1 MAKQQSPSAKLL
13 NYQEAVLLGF
23 LIAIQREKEVEKSV
37 DIEGY
42 FLFSICYA
50 SGNLQI
56 AKKRVHKTIYALRD
70 HNLVDIKFLNDSPQ
84 MYCKVRPERLE
95 ELAIC

>member
-1 MAKQQSPSAKLL
+1 MAKQQSLSANPLT
-13 NYQEAVLLGF
+13 YEESVLLGF
-23 LIAIQREKEVEKSV
+23 LIAIQREKEVEEAV
-37 DIEGY
+37 DEEGY

-70 HNLVDIKFLNDSPQ
+70 HDLVNIKFINDSPQ
-84 MYCKVRPERLE
+84 MYCKVRPKRLE